1 MDDSKNTD
9 TGFGGMGRWLA
20 VGSELPCSVIALLL
34 AGQVVGRA
42 LGGESMALW
51 GALIGA
57 LLGFALGVYGVY
69 ATIRYFE
76 HLETSQESR
85 PVYMPDMDEILED
98 VQFDLD
104 DKSGSDSSSQ

>member
-1 MDDSKNTD
+1 MSEPKKEE

-34 AGQVVGRA
+34 AGQVVGQSI
-42 LGGESMALW
+42 GGPSLALW
-51 GALIGA
+51 GALLGA

-69 ATIRYFE
+69 ATIRYFD
-76 HLETSQESR
+76 HLETVEEAR

-98 VQFDLD
+98 VRFDMD
-104 DKSGSDSSSQ
+104 DDTDAPSQ